1 MDPAGGNGVHF
12 GVNLRTATRQTT
24 QADTAYNGAKQD
36 DSRQNPGTGTEVG
49 DTEGQT
55 PTGPV
60 YQSDLPSPQEGRIAA
75 TSGQSEAA
83 ELFDGKMQI
92 QSGERENI
100 EGPGQE

>member
-1 MDPAGGNGVHF
+1 MDPAGGDGVPF

-36 DSRQNPGTGTEVG
+36 DSRKNPGTGTEVG

-55 PTGPV
+55 PTRQP
-60 YQSDLPSPQEGRIAA
+60 DLPSPQEGRIAA

-92 QSGERENI
+92 QNGERENI
-100 EGPGQE
+100 EGPGQEE